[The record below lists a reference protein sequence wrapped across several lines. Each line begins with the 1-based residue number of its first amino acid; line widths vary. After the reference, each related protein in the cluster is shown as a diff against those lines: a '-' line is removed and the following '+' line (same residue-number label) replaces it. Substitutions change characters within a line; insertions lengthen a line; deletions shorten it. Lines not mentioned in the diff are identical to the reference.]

1 MQQYTEVPRRGTRST
16 RAFSRANG
24 VLLHTLEAHEALED
38 AVLLHTLEAREAL
51 EDAVLLLTLE
61 ALENVVLLHTL

>member
-24 VLLHTLEAHEALED
+24 VLLHTLEA
-38 AVLLHTLEAREAL
+38 REAL
-51 EDAVLLLTLE
+51 EDAVLLPTLE